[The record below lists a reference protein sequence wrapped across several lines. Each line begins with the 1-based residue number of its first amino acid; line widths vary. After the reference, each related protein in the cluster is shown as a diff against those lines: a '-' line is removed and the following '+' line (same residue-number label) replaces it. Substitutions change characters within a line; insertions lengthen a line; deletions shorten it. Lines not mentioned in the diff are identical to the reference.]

1 MNALDYARDLIAFDS
16 VSAVSNVAV
25 TDYIEEAL
33 RRLGCEI
40 ERLEYDDAQ
49 GVRKAS
55 VIGKRGTGRGG
66 FAYFAHSDVVP
77 AVDWALSH
85 GPFEPTVREGKL
97 YGRGAC
103 DMKGSL
109 ACALAALE
117 RRREARLT
125 APVYITVTADEEVGM
140 LGADQVAAE
149 STLFREMVSGEA
161 HGIIGEPTELDVV
174 YAHKGGTVLRV
185 VSRGRA
191 AHSSTTLGLNA
202 NLAMIPFLAEMRAIH
217 DETEHDPRWQNPEFD
232 PPTMRWNIGINDH
245 THAINI
251 TAPQSVCTLYFRKMP
266 GIDVQPL
273 VDRVFAKARECGL
286 EITETNFG
294 QPLYVDPRSPFVQ
307 ECLELAGRE
316 RARTVGYGTDGAR
329 LTALKQLVVC
339 GPGSIAQAHTNAEWI
354 SLDQL
359 ERGTELYT
367 RMIDRWCT
375 A

>member
-1 MNALDYARDLIAFDS
+1 MTALDYTRELIAFDS
-16 VSAVSNVAV
+16 VSVRSNVAV
-25 TDYIEEAL
+25 TDYVEAAL

-55 VIGKRGTGRGG
+55 VIGRRGEGPGG

-77 AVDWALSH
+77 AADWALDT
-85 GPFEPTVREGKL
+85 GPFVPTVREGRL

-117 RRREARLT
+117 QHVHSRLS

-149 STLFREMVSGEA
+149 STLFRGMVAGGA
-161 HGIIGEPTELDVV
+161 RGVIGEPTELDVV
-174 YAHKGGTVLRV
+174 YAHKGGTVMRV
-185 VSRGRA
+185 VSRGHA
-191 AHSSTTLGLNA
+191 AHSSTTRGLNA
-202 NLAMIPFLAEMRAIH
+202 NLAMIPFLMEMKAIH
-217 DETEHDPRWQNPEFD
+217 DETEQDSRWQNSEFD

-251 TAPQSVCTLYFRKMP
+251 TPPQSVCTIYFRKMP

-273 VDRVFAKARECGL
+273 IDRVFAKATECGL
-286 EITETNFG
+286 EATETNFG
-294 QPLYVDPRSPFVQ
+294 QPLYVDPQSPFVR
-307 ECLELAGRE
+307 ECLELTGTSRP
-316 RARTVGYGTDGAR
+316 RTVGYGTDGAR
-329 LTALKQLVVC
+329 LTALERLLVC
-339 GPGSIAQAHTNAEWI
+339 GPGSIAQAHTHDEWI
-354 SLDQL
+354 DLGQL
-359 ERGTELYT
+359 EQGTDLYA
-367 RMIDRWCT
+367 RMIARWCT